1 MRDNSLLAVL
11 STTYIRN
18 LQLCQELSSSTL
30 AQNKIT
36 LLYLVINCMTIHEGV
51 MYNINQAVITTDRP
65 ITIMLMN
72 S

>member
-30 AQNKIT
+30 AQNIIT
-36 LLYLVINCMTIHEGV
+36 LLYTHVPCDDL
-51 MYNINQAVITTDRP
+51 YDDP
-65 ITIMLMN
+65 
-72 S
+72 

>member
-18 LQLCQELSSSTL
+18 LQLRQELSSSTL
-30 AQNKIT
+30 AQNIIT